1 MTVNGHVFYI
11 PKKSQRDAIGKYWEQ
26 PFAPFLNKD
35 KVLLH
40 EEKERVKTFQ
50 LWPPCVKVN
59 IAEMAKTGFH
69 FTGEEDTVKCF
80 ECEIEINKWNDS
92 VAPSVIHKGKS
103 PACPMVTGK
112 SANNVPLCPPE
123 GAEKVGGKKKRKT
136 KKKVKDDEKK
146 EEGASGSDDV
156 ATTMTTQYY
165 FSTDMTR
172 EENRLATFNATW
184 PHEAILP
191 GSLMTKAG
199 FWFRGP
205 KDRVECAF
213 CRGRLV
219 NFVEGDNPVGEHA
232 RHFPTCSFVKKL
244 SEEPRKAV
252 LATRSARA
260 VLLMEYSEDQVVT
273 AVNTCKM
280 KGDAEPRADTIVMT
294 ILEMEDEKLRAQRE
308 KEREKEEDLHKDD
321 SDSDGDEIAELK
333 KNNDAMKLSKM
344 CKKCMTAEVSIVFL
358 PCRHLVCCATCGT
371 QSEHCP
377 VCKNVIV
384 GTVKTFMS

>member
-1 MTVNGHVFYI
+1 MALMTASGHVFYNA
-11 PKKSQRDAIGKYWEQ
+11 KKSERDAIREYWEQ

-35 KVLLH
+35 EVLLQ

-50 LWPPCVKVN
+50 LWPPRVKVN
-59 IAEMAKTGFH
+59 TAEMAKTGFH
-69 FTGEEDTVKCF
+69 FTGEDDTVKCF

-92 VAPSVIHKGKS
+92 VAPAVIHKGKT
-103 PACPMVTGK
+103 PACPMVTGR
-112 SANNVPLCPPE
+112 SAKNVPLCPTPE
-123 GAEKVGGKKKRKT
+123 GAEKMGGKKK
-136 KKKVKDDEKK
+136 VEDDEKK
-146 EEGASGSDDV
+146 EKGASGSDDV
-156 ATTMTTQYY
+156 ATTTSPYY
-165 FSTDMTR
+165 FARDMTR
-172 EENRLATFNATW
+172 EENRIATFNATW

-205 KDRVECAF
+205 GDRVECAF

-244 SEEPRKAV
+244 SEDPRKAV

-280 KGDAEPRADTIVMT
+280 KGDAEPRAYTIVTT
-294 ILEMEDEKLRAQRE
+294 ILELEDEKLRAQRE
-308 KEREKEEDLHKDD
+308 KEREKEEDARKDD
-321 SDSDGDEIAELK
+321 SDSDGYEMAELK
-333 KNNDAMKLSKM
+333 KKNEAMKLSKI
-344 CKKCMTAEVSIVFL
+344 CKKCMTAEVATVFL
-358 PCRHLVCCATCGT
+358 PCRHLVCCAACGAT
-371 QSEHCP
+371 LEHCP